1 MMYEDKEEE
10 FEIFLLKMME
20 SNRNRIDY
28 EIDDELFDMCVFDN
42 DGNLLDIDF
51 DKNKKQMYLF
61 FELDILIIMLYN
73 EVLWRRLYVRW

>member
-1 MMYEDKEEE
+1 MSEEE
-10 FEIFLLKMME
+10 MEEFLFKMME

-28 EIDDELFDMCVFDN
+28 EIDDDLFDMCIFDN

-61 FELDILIIMLYN
+61 FELDLFFIMLYN